1 MLKPEHLNLQHLSVL
16 DADPEI
22 DVKSSKKR
30 SFLKLVPCK
39 CLGQPCGDFHAL
51 KNPCRDFPAV
61 ESPAV
66 KDHALISML

>member
-30 SFLKLVPCK
+30 SFLKLVPCAV
-39 CLGQPCGDFHAL
+39 DSHAL
-51 KNPCRDFPAV
+51 T
-61 ESPAV
+61 
-66 KDHALISML
+66 SMP